1 METAPLSCLDGPSTK
16 HSPLSDY
23 VNTIPNY
30 DEYGPFPLLDKASSA
45 KWFVVLTLAACS
57 QIPGYSSAFH
67 RRSASGF
74 CW

>member
-1 METAPLSCLDGPSTK
+1 MEAAPPLLPRWPFHK

-30 DEYGPFPLLDKASSA
+30 DEYGPFPLLEASSA

-57 QIPGYSSAFH
+57 RIPGYSPAFH